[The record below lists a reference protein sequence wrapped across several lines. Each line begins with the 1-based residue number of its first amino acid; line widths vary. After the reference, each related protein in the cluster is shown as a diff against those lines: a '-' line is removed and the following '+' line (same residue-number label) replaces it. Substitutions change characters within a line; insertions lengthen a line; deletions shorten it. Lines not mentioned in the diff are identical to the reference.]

1 MDYYARVFAFN
12 SIGYSLPQS
21 ADFPQKPMV
30 VPSAPSSVTLER
42 VSSTELQVIFNQPS
56 DNGGDY
62 ITEYIVEWDTSPDFN
77 TNMQSAKVTYL
88 AGGAPFFKTISGL
101 TTGVYYYVRVA
112 AYNSQGYGA
121 YQTSTPAALNPAT
134 KPSVPTNVQLGV
146 TSDSLLTVS
155 FDEPL
160 NNGGDTISNYL
171 IEWDVSA
178 SFNSVS
184 TLPNKGSV
192 TISASSDSSYTIQLL
207 TANTK
212 YYARVSAINSVGYG
226 IPQLAS
232 PNYAY
237 PSKQVPGKPHTI
249 LASTG
254 ASVGEIDIAWQ
265 RPRVPHHGIQC
276 SGTTAAPA
284 DCPVAFGDTLPA
296 SDGGSTIIE
305 YEIEYNERSDFLG
318 SDGGIETASSS
329 PYIIN
334 GLTPG
339 RTYFVRI
346 LARNAVGSGASCANG
361 GALCTTGVL
370 SATAA
375 E

>member
-1 MDYYARVFAFN
+1 MHILRSKCQGN
-12 SIGYSLPQS
+12 
-21 ADFPQKPMV
+21 
-30 VPSAPSSVTLER
+30 
-42 VSSTELQVIFNQPS
+42 
-56 DNGGDY
+56 
-62 ITEYIVEWDTSPDFN
+62 
-77 TNMQSAKVTYL
+77 
-88 AGGAPFFKTISGL
+88 L
-101 TTGVYYYVRVA
+101 T
-112 AYNSQGYGA
+112 Q
-121 YQTSTPAALNPAT
+121 
-134 KPSVPTNVQLGV
+134 
-146 TSDSLLTVS
+146 
-155 FDEPL
+155 F
-160 NNGGDTISNYL
+160 
-171 IEWDVSA
+171 
-178 SFNSVS
+178 
-184 TLPNKGSV
+184 
-192 TISASSDSSYTIQLL
+192 
-207 TANTK
+207 
-212 YYARVSAINSVGYG
+212 
-226 IPQLAS
+226 
-232 PNYAY
+232 
-237 PSKQVPGKPHTI
+237 

-361 GALCTTGVL
+361 GALCTGNIL